1 MKDRSLILHDVSL
14 RENVLLRNVY
24 LWMFAGLAITAVTA
38 FAVSHSVTLMRYVV
52 LNPLVTLAVFIAQLV
67 MVMMLSG
74 RVERMQTGTAIGVF
88 IGYSA
93 LTGVTLS
100 SIFFAYTMADVSLA
114 FISAAAVFGAGA
126 IYGTFTKRDLRGM
139 GSYLMMGLI
148 GLLIASMVNI
158 FLRSSGFDFM
168 ISIIGVLLFTGLSAW
183 DARRVADINAQYGP
197 DMTNEELTKIGIL
210 GALELYLDFLNIF
223 LYLLRIFGRSSEN

>member
-158 FLRSSGFDFM
+158 FLRSSALLKTSGKYFDF
-168 ISIIGVLLFTGLSAW
+168 V
-183 DARRVADINAQYGP
+183 
-197 DMTNEELTKIGIL
+197 
-210 GALELYLDFLNIF
+210 
-223 LYLLRIFGRSSEN
+223 